1 MSNSI
6 MDILSSLIR
15 PDAGRG
21 QVQSPKQQL
30 LQTIEIAPP
39 ELRQQML
46 QSLAILC
53 NGRESTSSATS
64 RTVDDIPEVSAAGT
78 ASQPTKQ
85 LEPAPNRRQ
94 INLLCAFWY
103 HFGDCRR
110 HPESPT
116 YDGSKDYCR
125 YLHFIDPR
133 ETQVMCQILPPDLHR
148 RDCDLSR
155 CPLRNRMTPRDRHRE
170 PQSIVGAEIRGRKR
184 DRPDLQEHPDRHG
197 ARLMTNPSD
206 QATGFE
212 TCFFW

>member
-6 MDILSSLIR
+6 LEILSSLIR
-15 PDAGRG
+15 PDAGIS
-21 QVQSPKQQL
+21 QVQSPKQRL
-30 LQTIEIAPP
+30 MRTIEMAPP

-53 NGRESTSSATS
+53 NDPGPASSTKS
-64 RTVDDIPEVSAAGT
+64 RNVDSIPDVSTAVT
-78 ASQPTKQ
+78 ASQSAKQ
-85 LEPAPNRRQ
+85 LLPAPNRRL

-116 YDGSKDYCR
+116 YDGSKDGCR
-125 YLHFIDPR
+125 YLHYIDPH
-133 ETQVMCQILPPDLHR
+133 ETQVMCQMLPPDLHR

-155 CPLRNRMTPRDRHRE
+155 CPLRIKMTPRDRHRE
-170 PQSIVGAEIRGRKR
+170 PQSIVGAEIRGHKR
-184 DRPDLQEHPDRHG
+184 DRSHLQEHSDHYG
-197 ARLMTNPSD
+197 APLTTNPSD
-206 QATGFE
+206 QATDSE